1 MSILEWFQY
10 PYWDIFRVSS
20 NGSNKRRVEH
30 GTLNLLHI
38 NLKRFYE
45 MRFKV
50 FEVTTNIFV
59 GVIKINPTEI
69 KEVEK
74 SGFVLIRV

>member
-1 MSILEWFQY
+1 
-10 PYWDIFRVSS
+10 
-20 NGSNKRRVEH
+20 
-30 GTLNLLHI
+30 
-38 NLKRFYE
+38 

-74 SGFVLIRV
+74 SGFVLIRI